1 MRERARRG
9 DVTVTSACLSALK
22 SWRRWR
28 RLLGAAEGRSEAF
41 FLQTPWDMTKRPRR
55 LSVRTASLFLTDFF
69 KLTRAG
75 KSGRVP
81 LGSLGCVLTEAS
93 NPGSALHLTT
103 TTTVS
108 CGG

>member
-22 SWRRWR
+22 SWRWR

-41 FLQTPWDMTKRPRR
+41 FLQTPRDMTRRPRR
-55 LSVRTASLFLTDFF
+55 LSVRTASLFLPDFF

-75 KSGRVP
+75 KSGRAP

-93 NPGSALHLTT
+93 TLGSALHLTT